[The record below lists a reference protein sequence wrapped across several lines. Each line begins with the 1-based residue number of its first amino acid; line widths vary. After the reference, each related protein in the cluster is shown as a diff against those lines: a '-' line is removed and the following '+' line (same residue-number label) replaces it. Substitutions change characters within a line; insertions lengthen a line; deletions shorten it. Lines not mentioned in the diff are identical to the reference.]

1 MLDQLALRAD
11 SQWLH
16 EYQLAER
23 VDGKLVQNSNLKF
36 ALTSGP
42 TTPQPKGDLRNSTV
56 RASRFTT
63 TELFISSRPLKLL
76 EFSGT
81 GVGLFQSFPLAA
93 PHRTSKRSSR
103 WRFEQPNVWAKHRTD
118 HCFPLQVFHT
128 NNNTTTGI
136 VNNNNTL
143 Q

>member
-1 MLDQLALRAD
+1 MLDRLALRAD
-11 SQWLH
+11 PQWLH

-23 VDGKLVQNSNLKF
+23 VDGKLVQNSKF

-42 TTPQPKGDLRNSTV
+42 TTPQPKGDLWNSTV

-63 TELFISSRPLKLL
+63 NELFISSRPLKLL

-103 WRFEQPNVWAKHRTD
+103 WRFEQPNVWAKQCVEPVQQSRFQD
-118 HCFPLQVFHT
+118 QVFF
-128 NNNTTTGI
+128 
-136 VNNNNTL
+136 TL
-143 Q
+143 SH

>member
-11 SQWLH
+11 PQWLH

-23 VDGKLVQNSNLKF
+23 VDGKLVQNSKF

-42 TTPQPKGDLRNSTV
+42 TTPQPKGDHWNSTV

-93 PHRTSKRSSR
+93 PQ
-103 WRFEQPNVWAKHRTD
+103 F
-118 HCFPLQVFHT
+118 L
-128 NNNTTTGI
+128 
-136 VNNNNTL
+136 TL
-143 Q
+143 EIRAA